1 MKPPLEAGGPRL
13 LSALGCWAPLCHL
26 LLRFVV
32 FVQRE
37 KAESWSAHFW
47 GAERTAAMAWL
58 RAEAEKAAS
67 FYRLLQ
73 RPLALPKGNSHV
85 SLCQLSEH
93 GALLENVSLHLC
105 PAWLV
110 WFLLVSNCFITVE
123 IDVMLFFMLVSF
135 FFSSPFFSCCFVN
148 ICYSYLLQGKREKDC
163 GQKLRNCLCFERAQL
178 IAHSWQQQTQQHHPQ
193 L

>member
-1 MKPPLEAGGPRL
+1 
-13 LSALGCWAPLCHL
+13 
-26 LLRFVV
+26 
-32 FVQRE
+32 
-37 KAESWSAHFW
+37 
-47 GAERTAAMAWL
+47 MAWL

-73 RPLALPKGNSHV
+73 QPLALPKGNSHV

-135 FFSSPFFSCCFVN
+135 FFFFSFLLLLFCEH
-148 ICYSYLLQGKREKDC
+148 LLQLFAAGKTGEGLWAEAEK
-163 GQKLRNCLCFERAQL
+163 LPLL
-178 IAHSWQQQTQQHHPQ
+178 
-193 L
+193 